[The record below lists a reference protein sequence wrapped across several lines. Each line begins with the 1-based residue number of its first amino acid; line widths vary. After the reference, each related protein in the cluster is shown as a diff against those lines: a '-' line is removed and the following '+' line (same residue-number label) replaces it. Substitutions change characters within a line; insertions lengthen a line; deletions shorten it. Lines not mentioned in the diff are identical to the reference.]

1 MPDLT
6 LTEKIKN
13 VSIAVG
19 AVSALI
25 LGIVANF
32 KGEPIAEKTWTT
44 LRLEVNKHT
53 ETINKLNEVLVQMQ
67 AREEGKTIG
76 TLLEQLSRIQN
87 DYDSLSN
94 SVNQSPCKPGYTRLD
109 NICKKVSKSVQVN
122 EDLKAEVK
130 DEKRKRLSA
139 EKKKIEIIHHFQQKN
154 QADNVKRLEK
164 LPLKLSEQEN
174 K

>member
-6 LTEKIKN
+6 LTEKIRN

-25 LGIVANF
+25 LGLVANF
-32 KGEPIAEKTWTT
+32 RGEPIAEKTWTT

-76 TLLEQLSRIQN
+76 ALLEQLSRIQN
-87 DYDSLSN
+87 DYESLSS
-94 SVNQSPCKPGYTRLD
+94 SVQSPCKPGYTRLD

-130 DEKRKRLSA
+130 IEKRKRLSA
-139 EKKKIEIIHHFQQKN
+139 EKKKIEIIQHFQHKI
-154 QADNVKRLEK
+154 QADNVKKLEK

-174 K
+174 N